1 MHLIIADLQITMILQ
16 EMNDI
21 NVKEA
26 GGLINPSMK
35 SFRKKPKSSFEN
47 EIVSFMNT
55 YKQVVKD
62 VQDLNHFAKI

>member
-1 MHLIIADLQITMILQ
+1 VHLIIADLQITMILQ

-35 SFRKKPKSSFEN
+35 SFIKKPKSSFEN

>member
-1 MHLIIADLQITMILQ
+1 MILQ

-26 GGLINPSMK
+26 GGGLINPSMK